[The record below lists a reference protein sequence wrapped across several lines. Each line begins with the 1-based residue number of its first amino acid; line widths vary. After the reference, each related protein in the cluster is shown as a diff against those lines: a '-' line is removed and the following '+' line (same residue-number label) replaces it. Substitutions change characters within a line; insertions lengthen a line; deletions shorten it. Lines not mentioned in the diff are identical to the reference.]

1 MFLGGN
7 MWELIEKGK
16 VIYSSVLKQDC
27 IIEALKKDLLIK
39 VSSKVDLNSFKL
51 KDGVELRKR

>member
-1 MFLGGN
+1 